1 MNSDDVLIKL
11 DWDRGYVS
19 VKTIDRPHHG
29 SIRFMIAESLLSRVI
44 NDAEGSSVFD
54 MDCGNF
60 AQIWAQGKNI
70 YFRFVWLTS
79 YAENSVS
86 GYVQNISVPE
96 EKIAGLL
103 DDHVPFRYLY
113 KPLLKSAKI
122 DASRAQ
128 ETLRR
133 ILQKSRI
140 KRAFSKAMRACFA
153 WPGEEITLMDDGG
166 YNFYFVTKSGFPK
179 NGGLI
184 LSGTTR
190 HGHHCFYYSVH
201 T

>member
-96 EKIAGLL
+96 ERIAGLL
-103 DDHVPFRYLY
+103 DTHVPLRYLY
-113 KPLLKSAKI
+113 APPPKSAKI
-122 DASRAQ
+122 DVTRAQ
-128 ETLRR
+128 ATLRR
-133 ILQKSRI
+133 ILQNSRI
-140 KRAFSKAMRACFA
+140 KRAFSKAMRDSFL
-153 WPGEEITLMDDGG
+153 WPGEKITLMDDGG
-166 YNFYFVTKSGFPK
+166 HNFYFVTKSGFPR

-184 LSGTTR
+184 LSRSTR
-190 HGHHCFYYSVH
+190 QGHHCFCYSIH